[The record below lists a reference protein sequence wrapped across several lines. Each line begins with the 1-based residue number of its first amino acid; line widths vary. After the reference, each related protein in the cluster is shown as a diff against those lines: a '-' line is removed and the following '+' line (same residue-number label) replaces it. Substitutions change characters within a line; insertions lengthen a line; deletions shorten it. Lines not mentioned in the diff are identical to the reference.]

1 MIRGAEHGQHHGHP
15 GLLHGMVPP
24 VSCKRLFLV
33 LCVLA
38 TIALSGCDTGRFTA
52 SQSIGLI
59 TRGSAAI
66 AQHWDVDLVGDGM
79 PGSILQLEGLYATL
93 PDDEQVGL
101 ELLRAYVSYG
111 QGWVEPSAEEAEARG
126 DLDRAREL
134 FIRARLLYLRARN
147 IGLHHLRLR
156 DEQIDARIR
165 QGGDSFDRYLSERYT
180 SREDIP
186 FLLWTGYAWG
196 SAINVSRED
205 PELVL
210 DLGTVKS
217 FVTRAVALDET
228 YFEYGGLTFLAA
240 IASAAPESSG
250 GDPERGRELFERAL
264 AGTERTFFT
273 VQLQYARSYAVTTG
287 DRELFIRL
295 LREIIDG
302 GDPRPEVR
310 LANRIARRSAIRLLR
325 RVDEFF

>member
-1 MIRGAEHGQHHGHP
+1 
-15 GLLHGMVPP
+15 MVRP
-24 VSCKRLFLV
+24 VSPTRLSLV
-33 LCVLA
+33 FWLLVLA
-38 TIALSGCDTGRFTA
+38 TLNGCDTGRFTA

-111 QGWVEPSAEEAEARG
+111 QGWIEPSADEAEARG
-126 DLDRAREL
+126 DLEGQREL
-134 FIRARLLYLRARN
+134 LVRARLLYLRARN

-156 DEQIDARIR
+156 DERIDARIR
-165 QGGDSFDRYLSERYT
+165 QGADSLERYLAERYT
-180 SREDIP
+180 SQGDVP
-186 FLLWTGYAWG
+186 VLLWTGYAWG

-205 PELVL
+205 PELIL
-210 DLGTVKS
+210 DVATARA
-217 FVTRAVALDET
+217 FVERAVTLDET
-228 YFEYGGLTFLAA
+228 YFEYGGLTFLGA
-240 IASAAPESSG
+240 IASAMPESSG

-264 AGTERTFFT
+264 AGTSRTFFQ
-273 VQLQYARSYAVTTG
+273 VQLQYARSYAVTIG
-287 DRELFIRL
+287 DRTLFIRL
-295 LREIIDG
+295 LREVIDG

-310 LANRIARRSAIRLLR
+310 LANRLARRSAIRLLR

>member
-1 MIRGAEHGQHHGHP
+1 MVHGTMVRSF
-15 GLLHGMVPP
+15 LL
-24 VSCKRLFLV
+24 SFSIF
-33 LCVLA
+33 A
-38 TIALSGCDTGRFTA
+38 TLILNGCDTGRFTA

-126 DLDRAREL
+126 DLDGAREL
-134 FIRARLLYLRARN
+134 FVRARLLYLRARN

-165 QGGDSFDRYLSERYT
+165 QGGDSFDHYLAERYT
-180 SREDIP
+180 SREDVP

-210 DLGTVKS
+210 DLTTVKS
-217 FVTRAVALDET
+217 FVERAVVLDET
-228 YFEYGGLTFLAA
+228 YFEYGGLTFLGA
-240 IASAAPESSG
+240 IASATPESSG
-250 GDPERGRELFERAL
+250 GDPARGREFFERAL
-264 AGTERTFFT
+264 AGTSRTFFT

-287 DRELFIRL
+287 DRALFIRL